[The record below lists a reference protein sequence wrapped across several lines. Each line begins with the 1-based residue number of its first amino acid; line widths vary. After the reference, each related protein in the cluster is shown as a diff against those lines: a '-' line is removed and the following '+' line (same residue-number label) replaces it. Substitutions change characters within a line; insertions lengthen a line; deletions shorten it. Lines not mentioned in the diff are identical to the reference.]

1 MQITMKAVFAE
12 YMDGG
17 VCISRCW
24 RCLQITMMAVFAD
37 HEDGGARGPQPDT
50 IQNNDSWPPQHSHL
64 SRAHRA
70 PCPPPAVFLASSSLS
85 PPQYHTTH
93 FTPMQYTL
101 CSTLG
106 LLPSCRGVLGFP
118 NTSIGPLPFHKLKL
132 NSTRGSTVS
141 AGLQP
146 PADQR
151 AIAPTPGWSF

>member
-1 MQITMKAVFAE
+1 MQITMKAMFEE

-17 VCISRCW
+17 VCRSWCW

-85 PPQYHTTH
+85 PPPISEHTSYPNAVHTMLDPRP
-93 FTPMQYTL
+93 FAFL
-101 CSTLG
+101 SWGLG
-106 LLPSCRGVLGFP
+106 LP

>member
-1 MQITMKAVFAE
+1 MLDPRSPVPHYADHNEGGVCRIHGWRCLHITMLAVFADHD
-12 YMDGG
+12 DGG
-17 VCISRCW
+17 
-24 RCLQITMMAVFAD
+24 CLQITMMAVFAD

-106 LLPSCRGVLGFP
+106 LLPSCRGDLVFP
-118 NTSIGPLPFHKLKL
+118 I
-132 NSTRGSTVS
+132 
-141 AGLQP
+141 
-146 PADQR
+146 R
-151 AIAPTPGWSF
+151 A